1 VQIWQANSGV
11 CVGRAEPGF
20 ALDIVELMSET
31 GRMRDPKSYRF
42 VGLFCLT
49 VATLL
54 ASQSLPAAVSWPQ
67 FRGPNSSGV
76 SENDKP
82 PIEFGPATN
91 RLWKTRLPVGMSS
104 PCIWGDRI
112 FLTGLNTNQ
121 KLTTSC
127 LRRSDGKVLWSQIAS
142 AEQIEEVNPDS
153 SPASSTPATD
163 GQLVYS
169 YFGSCGL
176 VAYDFEGRERWRKP
190 LPLVV
195 SLNGSGTSPVVV
207 DGMVIVNRD
216 QEEGKSSLLAVAAST
231 GETLWEVPRPR
242 FNSSYTTPI
251 VWQRGDAKDLV
262 LAGSLQVV
270 GYGLKDG
277 KEHWS
282 GTGLEGLSVCPT
294 PVVGEGQLYAASR
307 SVGGMKLPSFAT
319 QQKEMDSNGDQK
331 ISRAEAKGMIGAKQV
346 FNAIDENKD
355 DFITEA
361 EWDASVAMM
370 SKGEYGVFALRDP
383 GTKTGDI
390 TTTHVVWKNKRGAAT
405 VPSPLYYRGRLYLVQ
420 DGGRLTCYQAK
431 TGQTLFE
438 QERLEADG
446 QYWASPVAANGHIY
460 LASIRGTITV
470 VEAADSLKV
479 VARNKLNERLTA
491 TPAIADD
498 KLYVRTASHLW
509 AFGK

>member
-1 VQIWQANSGV
+1 V
-11 CVGRAEPGF
+11 
-20 ALDIVELMSET
+20 ALALLVFSH
-31 GRMRDPKSYRF
+31 
-42 VGLFCLT
+42 CL
-49 VATLL
+49 
-54 ASQSLPAAVSWPQ
+54 QAAVSWPQ

-76 SENDKP
+76 SESDKP
-82 PIEFGPATN
+82 PVDFGPRTN
-91 RLWKTRLPVGMSS
+91 RLWRTQLPPGMSS
-104 PCIWGDRI
+104 PCIWSDHI
-112 FLTGLNTNQ
+112 FLTSSSTNQ
-121 KLTTSC
+121 KLSTLC
-127 LRRSDGKVLWSQIAS
+127 LRRSDGKILWSQIAP
-142 AEQIEEVNPDS
+142 AEQIEEFNPDS

-163 GQLVYS
+163 GQLVYV
-169 YFGSCGL
+169 YFGSYGL
-176 VAYDFEGRERWRKP
+176 LAYDFEGRERWRKP
-190 LPLVV
+190 LPLAV
-195 SLNGSGTSPVVV
+195 SLNGTGTSPVVI
-207 DGMVIVNRD
+207 DGLVIVNRD
-216 QEEGKSSLLAVAAST
+216 QEEGKSSLLAVDAAT
-231 GETLWEVPRPR
+231 GKTVWETPRPR

-251 VWQRGDAKDLV
+251 LWQRGEAKDLV

-277 KEHWS
+277 KEKWS

-307 SVGGMKLPSFAT
+307 SMGGMKLPSFAS

-331 ISRAEAKGMIGAKQV
+331 IARTEAKGMMGAKTV

-355 DFITEA
+355 EFITEA

-383 GTKTGDI
+383 GSGSGDL
-390 TTTHVVWKNKRGAAT
+390 TATHIVWKNKRGAAT
-405 VPSPLYYRGRLYLVQ
+405 VPSPLFYRGRLYLVQ

-438 QERLEADG
+438 QERLESEG
-446 QYWASPVAANGHIY
+446 QYWASPIAANGHIY
-460 LASIRGTITV
+460 FTSTRGIVTV

-479 VARNKLNERLTA
+479 VARNKLNQRITA